1 MIQVDSFFDAVTPN
15 FLVVIRGLL
24 LILLLGLSV
33 YYLINI
39 GNQYID
45 KSKRIRFD
53 LRRVGLFLS
62 AILLFIIIIRYVFH
76 RFPVLPTTLA
86 AIVISIIL
94 AYIINPLVS
103 YLETKKIS
111 RRLGVLIVYV
121 GFILIFVVL
130 FLVVLPKTIQELR
143 NLFTSLPNLVNDV
156 NLRILDSADHI
167 EKVTNIDMSRILK
180 NIQDGIEQY
189 LNSIQTGLVER
200 LRSMAS
206 GMYAAFGR
214 MVSFVLVLILTYYFT
229 VDKNRIKV
237 KLYKLIPSNY
247 RSDILYLG
255 SEINAAMLEF
265 VKGKLL
271 LAVIV
276 GVMTTIMLL
285 ILGVNF
291 AVAIGLITIVAD
303 IIPYIGPFLAFIPA
317 FFFSVM
323 DSWTKAIWV
332 SIFFVFLQWAE
343 NNLFAP
349 KILGKRTGLHPAV
362 VLLCIVIGGGM
373 FGVIGMILS
382 VPVFSILTILKNF
395 TMMKWRDHKQRKN
408 EVKKVQ

>member
-1 MIQVDSFFDAVTPN
+1 MGQADSFFDVVTPN

-24 LILLLGLSV
+24 LILLIGLSV

-39 GNQYID
+39 GNQHID

-53 LRRVGLFLS
+53 LKRVGLFLS
-62 AILLFIIIIRYVFH
+62 AILFFIILRYIFH

-86 AIVISIIL
+86 SIVISVVL
-94 AYIINPLVS
+94 SYIINPLVT

-121 GFILIFVVL
+121 GFILILVVL
-130 FLVVLPKTIQELR
+130 FLVVLPKTIEELR
-143 NLFTSLPNLVNDV
+143 NLLISLPHLVNDV
-156 NLRILDSADHI
+156 NLQILDLADHI
-167 EKVTNIDMSRILK
+167 EKVTNIDMSRILN
-180 NIQDGIEQY
+180 NIQEGIEQY
-189 LNSIQTGLVER
+189 LNSVQTSLLDR
-200 LRSMAS
+200 LRFMAS
-206 GMYAAFGR
+206 GMYAALGR
-214 MVSFVLVLILTYYFT
+214 MVSFVLILILTYYFT

-237 KLYKLIPSNY
+237 KMYKLIPSTY
-247 RSDILYLG
+247 RSDILYLA
-255 SEINAAMLEF
+255 SEINTAMLEF

-291 AVAIGLITIVAD
+291 AVAIGLITIIAD
-303 IIPYIGPFLAFIPA
+303 IIPYIGPFLAFVPA

-362 VLLCIVIGGGM
+362 VLLCIFVGGGT

-382 VPVFSILTILKNF
+382 VPVFSTLMILKNF
-395 TMMKWRDHKQRKN
+395 VIMKWRDSQQRKN

>member
-1 MIQVDSFFDAVTPN
+1 MGQADSFFDVVTPN

-24 LILLLGLSV
+24 LILLIGLSV

-39 GNQYID
+39 GNQHID

-53 LRRVGLFLS
+53 LKRVGLFLS
-62 AILLFIIIIRYVFH
+62 AILFFIILRYIFH

-86 AIVISIIL
+86 AIVISVVL
-94 AYIINPLVS
+94 SYIINPLVT

-121 GFILIFVVL
+121 GFILILVVL
-130 FLVVLPKTIQELR
+130 FLVVLPKTIEELR
-143 NLFTSLPNLVNDV
+143 NLLISLPHLVNDV
-156 NLRILDSADHI
+156 NLQILDLADHI
-167 EKVTNIDMSRILK
+167 EKVTNIDMSRILN
-180 NIQDGIEQY
+180 NIQEGIEQY
-189 LNSIQTGLVER
+189 LNSVQTSLLDR
-200 LRSMAS
+200 LCFMAS
-206 GMYAAFGR
+206 GMYAALGR
-214 MVSFVLVLILTYYFT
+214 MVSFVLILILTYYFT

-237 KLYKLIPSNY
+237 KMYKLIPSTY
-247 RSDILYLG
+247 RSDILYLA
-255 SEINAAMLEF
+255 SEINTAMLEF

-291 AVAIGLITIVAD
+291 AVAIGLITIIAD
-303 IIPYIGPFLAFIPA
+303 IIPYIGPFLAFVPA

-362 VLLCIVIGGGM
+362 VLLCIFVGGGT

-382 VPVFSILTILKNF
+382 VPVFSTLMILKNF
-395 TMMKWRDHKQRKN
+395 VIMKWRDSQQRKN

>member
-1 MIQVDSFFDAVTPN
+1 MVQVDSFFDAVTPN
-15 FLVVIRGLL
+15 FLVVLRGLL
-24 LILLLGLSV
+24 LILLIGLSV

-45 KSKRIRFD
+45 KSKRIRLD

-62 AILLFIIIIRYVFH
+62 AILLFIIIRYVFQ

-86 AIVISIIL
+86 AIVISMIL

-111 RRLGVLIVYV
+111 RRLGVLIVYI

-130 FLVVLPKTIQELR
+130 FLVVLPKTIEELR
-143 NLFTSLPNLVNDV
+143 NLFTSLPNLVNDL

-167 EKVTNIDMSRILK
+167 EKVTNIDMSRIL
-180 NIQDGIEQY
+180 NNVQDGIEQY
-189 LNSIQTGLVER
+189 LNSLQTSLLDR

-214 MVSFVLVLILTYYFT
+214 IVSFILVLILTYYFT

-237 KLYKLIPSNY
+237 KMYKMIPTSY
-247 RSDILYLG
+247 RSDILYLA
-255 SEINAAMLEF
+255 SEINTAMLEF

-303 IIPYIGPFLAFIPA
+303 IIPYIGPFLAFVPA

-362 VLLCIVIGGGM
+362 VLLCIVIGGGT

-395 TMMKWRDHKQRKN
+395 TVMKWRDHRQRKN

>member
-33 YYLINI
+33 YYSINI

-62 AILLFIIIIRYVFH
+62 AILLFIIIRYVFH

-111 RRLGVLIVYV
+111 RRFGVLIVYV
-121 GFILIFVVL
+121 GFVLIFVVL
-130 FLVVLPKTIQELR
+130 FLVVLPKTVQELR

-362 VLLCIVIGGGM
+362 VLLCIVIGGGT

>member
-62 AILLFIIIIRYVFH
+62 AILLFIIIRYVFH
-76 RFPVLPTTLA
+76 RFPVLLTTLA

-121 GFILIFVVL
+121 GFVLIFVVL

-180 NIQDGIEQY
+180 NIQYGIEQY
-189 LNSIQTGLVER
+189 LNSIQTSLVER

-362 VLLCIVIGGGM
+362 VLLCIVIGGGT

>member
-1 MIQVDSFFDAVTPN
+1 MVQVDSFFDAVTPN
-15 FLVVIRGLL
+15 FLVVLRGLL
-24 LILLLGLSV
+24 LILLIGLSV

-45 KSKRIRFD
+45 KSKRIRLD

-62 AILLFIIIIRYVFH
+62 AILLFIIIRYVFQ

-86 AIVISIIL
+86 AIVISMIL

-111 RRLGVLIVYV
+111 RRLGVLIVYI

-130 FLVVLPKTIQELR
+130 FLVVLPKTVEELR
-143 NLFTSLPNLVNDV
+143 NLFTSLPNLVNDL

-167 EKVTNIDMSRILK
+167 EKVTNIDMSRIL
-180 NIQDGIEQY
+180 NNVQDGIEQY
-189 LNSIQTGLVER
+189 LNSLQTSLLDR

-214 MVSFVLVLILTYYFT
+214 IVSFILVLILTYYFT

-237 KLYKLIPSNY
+237 KMYKMIPSSY
-247 RSDILYLG
+247 RSDILYLA
-255 SEINAAMLEF
+255 SEINTAMLEF

-303 IIPYIGPFLAFIPA
+303 IIPYIGPFLAFVPA

-362 VLLCIVIGGGM
+362 VLLCIVIGGGT

-395 TMMKWRDHKQRKN
+395 TVMKWRDHRQRKN

>member
-62 AILLFIIIIRYVFH
+62 VILLFIIIRYVFH

-121 GFILIFVVL
+121 GFVLIFVVL
-130 FLVVLPKTIQELR
+130 FLVVLPKTLQELR

-362 VLLCIVIGGGM
+362 VLLCIVIGGGT

>member
-1 MIQVDSFFDAVTPN
+1 MGQADSFFDVVTPN

-24 LILLLGLSV
+24 LILLIGLSV

-39 GNQYID
+39 GNQHID

-53 LRRVGLFLS
+53 LKRVGLFLS
-62 AILLFIIIIRYVFH
+62 AILFFVILRYIFH

-86 AIVISIIL
+86 AIVISVVL
-94 AYIINPLVS
+94 SYIINPLVT

-121 GFILIFVVL
+121 GFILILVVL
-130 FLVVLPKTIQELR
+130 FLVVLPKTIEELR
-143 NLFTSLPNLVNDV
+143 NLLISLPHLVNDV
-156 NLRILDSADHI
+156 NLQILDLADHI
-167 EKVTNIDMSRILK
+167 EKVTNIDMSRILN
-180 NIQDGIEQY
+180 NIQEGIEQY
-189 LNSIQTGLVER
+189 LNSVQTSLLDR
-200 LRSMAS
+200 LRFMAS
-206 GMYAAFGR
+206 GMYAALGR
-214 MVSFVLVLILTYYFT
+214 MVSFVLILILTYYFT

-237 KLYKLIPSNY
+237 KMYKLIPSTY
-247 RSDILYLG
+247 RSDILYLA
-255 SEINAAMLEF
+255 SEINTAMLEF

-291 AVAIGLITIVAD
+291 AVAIGLITIIAD
-303 IIPYIGPFLAFIPA
+303 IIPYIGPFLAFVPA

-362 VLLCIVIGGGM
+362 VLLCIFVGGGT

-382 VPVFSILTILKNF
+382 VPVFSTLMILKNF
-395 TMMKWRDHKQRKN
+395 VIMKWRDSQQRKN

>member
-1 MIQVDSFFDAVTPN
+1 MVQVDSFFDAVTPN
-15 FLVVIRGLL
+15 FLVVLRGLL
-24 LILLLGLSV
+24 LILLIGLSV

-45 KSKRIRFD
+45 KSKRIRLD

-62 AILLFIIIIRYVFH
+62 AILLFIIIRYVFQ

-86 AIVISIIL
+86 AIVISMIL

-111 RRLGVLIVYV
+111 RRLGVLIVYI

-130 FLVVLPKTIQELR
+130 FLVVLPKTVEELR
-143 NLFTSLPNLVNDV
+143 NLFTSLPNLVNDL

-167 EKVTNIDMSRILK
+167 EKVTNIDMSRIL
-180 NIQDGIEQY
+180 NNVQDGIEQY
-189 LNSIQTGLVER
+189 LNSLQTSLLDR

-214 MVSFVLVLILTYYFT
+214 IVSFILVLILTYYFT

-237 KLYKLIPSNY
+237 KMYKMIPSSY
-247 RSDILYLG
+247 RSDILYLA
-255 SEINAAMLEF
+255 SEINTAMLEF

-276 GVMTTIMLL
+276 GVTTTIMLL

-303 IIPYIGPFLAFIPA
+303 IIPYIGPFLAFVPA

-362 VLLCIVIGGGM
+362 VLLCIVIGGGT

-395 TMMKWRDHKQRKN
+395 TVMKWRDHRQRKN

>member
-1 MIQVDSFFDAVTPN
+1 MGQADSFFDVVTPN

-24 LILLLGLSV
+24 LILLIGLSV

-39 GNQYID
+39 GNQHID

-53 LRRVGLFLS
+53 LKRVGLFLS
-62 AILLFIIIIRYVFH
+62 AILFFIILRYIFH

-86 AIVISIIL
+86 AIVISVVL
-94 AYIINPLVS
+94 SYIINPLVT

-121 GFILIFVVL
+121 GFILILVVL
-130 FLVVLPKTIQELR
+130 FLVVLPKTIEELR
-143 NLFTSLPNLVNDV
+143 TLLISLPHLLNDV
-156 NLRILDSADHI
+156 NLQILDLADHI
-167 EKVTNIDMSRILK
+167 EKVTNIDMSRILN
-180 NIQDGIEQY
+180 NIQEGIEQY
-189 LNSIQTGLVER
+189 LNSVQTSLLDR
-200 LRSMAS
+200 LRFMAS
-206 GMYAAFGR
+206 GMYAALGR
-214 MVSFVLVLILTYYFT
+214 MVSFVLILILTYYFT

-237 KLYKLIPSNY
+237 KMYKLIPSTY
-247 RSDILYLG
+247 RSDILYLA
-255 SEINAAMLEF
+255 SEINTAMLEF

-291 AVAIGLITIVAD
+291 AVAIGLITIIAD
-303 IIPYIGPFLAFIPA
+303 IIPYIGPFLAFVPA

-362 VLLCIVIGGGM
+362 VLLCIFVGGGT

-382 VPVFSILTILKNF
+382 VPVFSTLMILKNF
-395 TMMKWRDHKQRKN
+395 VIMKWRDSQQRKN

>member
-53 LRRVGLFLS
+53 LRRVGLLLS
-62 AILLFIIIIRYVFH
+62 AILLFIIIRYVFH

-121 GFILIFVVL
+121 GFVLIFVVL

-362 VLLCIVIGGGM
+362 VLLCIVIGGGT

>member
-62 AILLFIIIIRYVFH
+62 AILLFIIIRYVFH

-121 GFILIFVVL
+121 GFVLIFVVL

-362 VLLCIVIGGGM
+362 VLLCIVIGGGT

>member
-53 LRRVGLFLS
+53 LRRVGLLLS

-121 GFILIFVVL
+121 GFVLIFVVL

-362 VLLCIVIGGGM
+362 VLLCIVIGGGT

>member
-53 LRRVGLFLS
+53 LRSVGLFLS
-62 AILLFIIIIRYVFH
+62 AILLFIIIRYVFH

-111 RRLGVLIVYV
+111 RRFGVLIVYV
-121 GFILIFVVL
+121 GFVLIFVVL

-317 FFFSVM
+317 FFFSVV

-362 VLLCIVIGGGM
+362 VLLCIVIGGGT

>member
-62 AILLFIIIIRYVFH
+62 VILLFIIIRYVFH

-121 GFILIFVVL
+121 GFVLIFVVL

-362 VLLCIVIGGGM
+362 VLLCIVIGGGT

>member
-45 KSKRIRFD
+45 KSKRIRFG
-53 LRRVGLFLS
+53 LRRVGLLLS
-62 AILLFIIIIRYVFH
+62 AILLFIIIRYVFH

-121 GFILIFVVL
+121 GFVLIFVVL
-130 FLVVLPKTIQELR
+130 FLVVLPKTIQEIR

-362 VLLCIVIGGGM
+362 VLLCIVIGGGT

>member
-1 MIQVDSFFDAVTPN
+1 MVQVDSFFDAVTPN
-15 FLVVIRGLL
+15 FLVVLRGLL
-24 LILLLGLSV
+24 LILLIGLSV

-45 KSKRIRFD
+45 KSKRIRLD

-62 AILLFIIIIRYVFH
+62 AILLFIIIRYVFQ

-86 AIVISIIL
+86 AIVISMIL

-130 FLVVLPKTIQELR
+130 FLVVLPKTIEELR
-143 NLFTSLPNLVNDV
+143 NLFTSLPNLVNDL
-156 NLRILDSADHI
+156 NLGILDSADHI
-167 EKVTNIDMSRILK
+167 EKVTNIDMSRIL
-180 NIQDGIEQY
+180 NNVQDGIEQY
-189 LNSIQTGLVER
+189 LNSLQTSLLDR

-214 MVSFVLVLILTYYFT
+214 IVSFILVLILTYYFT

-237 KLYKLIPSNY
+237 KMYKMIPSGY
-247 RSDILYLG
+247 RSDILYLA
-255 SEINAAMLEF
+255 SEINTAMLEF

-303 IIPYIGPFLAFIPA
+303 IIPYIGPFLAFVPA

-362 VLLCIVIGGGM
+362 VLLCIVIGGGT

-395 TMMKWRDHKQRKN
+395 TVMKWRDHRQRKN

>member
-62 AILLFIIIIRYVFH
+62 AILLFIIIRYVFH

-121 GFILIFVVL
+121 GFVLIFVVL

-189 LNSIQTGLVER
+189 LNSIQTSLVER

-362 VLLCIVIGGGM
+362 VLLCIVIGGGT